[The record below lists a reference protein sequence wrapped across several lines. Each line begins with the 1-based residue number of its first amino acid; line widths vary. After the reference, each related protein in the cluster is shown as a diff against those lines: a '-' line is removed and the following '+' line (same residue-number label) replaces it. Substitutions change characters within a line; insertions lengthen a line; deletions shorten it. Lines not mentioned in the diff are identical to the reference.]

1 MAELSRRNALLLAG
15 RLTGAAALGGLA
27 VRGGYLA
34 LGGPEA
40 AASTRVLDRELR
52 IGYLPITDA
61 SALLTA
67 HARGFLADAGLPS
80 AQPVLFRSW
89 ESLAQAF
96 LVGEVDVVHL
106 LLPFAVQLKLAKEAP
121 LKVVA
126 WGHTNGSALTV
137 ATDVTETAQ
146 LEGRR
151 VAVPYWWSIHSIL
164 TQRLLVGAGLRPVI
178 GRRPRAGEVE
188 LVVMA
193 PAEMV
198 SALASGA
205 VAGYAV
211 ADPFNAVAEVRGIGR
226 IHRFLGDVWADH
238 ACCGI
243 AVRQDLIDAHPAAVA
258 ALASGIVGAQAWLD
272 ANRTAAGPLLADG
285 FLPQPEP
292 AIAKVFTRT
301 PAPYADVTRHAGW
314 GGETLGFSAFPHAG
328 YTAELVRLMATTTV
342 DGDRAFLAGLDPA
355 SVHRRLVDDSF
366 VTAALARAGR
376 PVPPRQ
382 ELIQP

>member
-1 MAELSRRNALLLAG
+1 MGELSRRNALLLAG

-151 VAVPYWWSIHSIL
+151 IAVPYWWSIHSIL

-211 ADPFNAVAEVRGIGR
+211 ADPFNAVAEVKGIGR
-226 IHRFLGDVWADH
+226 VHRFLGDVWADH

-243 AVRQDLIDAHPAAVA
+243 AVRRTSSTRIPRRWRRWRPGSSGRRPGWTPTAPRPGPCSPTGSCRSPSRPSPRCSPGRRRPTPTSPATPTGA
-258 ALASGIVGAQAWLD
+258 ARPWGSP
-272 ANRTAAGPLLADG
+272 RS
-285 FLPQPEP
+285 
-292 AIAKVFTRT
+292 RT
-301 PAPYADVTRHAGW
+301 PATPPSSSGSWPPRPWTATEPSSPDSTRRPSTAVLSTTASSPPRSPGPD
-314 GGETLGFSAFPHAG
+314 APFP
-328 YTAELVRLMATTTV
+328 LVR
-342 DGDRAFLAGLDPA
+342 
-355 SVHRRLVDDSF
+355 S
-366 VTAALARAGR
+366 
-376 PVPPRQ
+376 
-382 ELIQP
+382 